1 MTAIIFHANVH
12 FVNTR
17 DEKFD
22 LNSLL
27 LLDEISNNKDLT
39 QRDLSLKLGVA
50 LGLVNSYLKA
60 LISKGYITVS
70 GIPRKRCAYYLTPNG
85 FSEKARLTYQH
96 LQNLTSLYKV
106 ARKDFSTL
114 FARLEGSGIKRLAF
128 CGVDEITE
136 IAYLSL
142 KEAGLELAA
151 ICDPMP
157 SRKKFLGHSV
167 IPVSELPQVEF
178 DLVVITSFLSG
189 EALNLALLASGI
201 GGDRIC
207 GINSDGWLKRIE
219 EARA

>member
-1 MTAIIFHANVH
+1 M
-12 FVNTR
+12 
-17 DEKFD
+17 
-22 LNSLL
+22 
-27 LLDEISNNKDLT
+27 
-39 QRDLSLKLGVA
+39 
-50 LGLVNSYLKA
+50 NSYLKA

-106 ARKDFSTL
+106 ARKDFSAL

-142 KEAGLELAA
+142 KESGLELAA

>member
-1 MTAIIFHANVH
+1 MTALIFRANVH

-70 GIPRKRCAYYLTPNG
+70 GIPRKRCTYYLTTNG

-106 ARKDFSTL
+106 ARKDFSAL

-136 IAYLSL
+136 IAYISL

-151 ICDPMP
+151 ISDPLP
-157 SRKKFLGHSV
+157 SRRKCLGHSV
-167 IPVSELPQVEF
+167 IPVSELRQVDF

-189 EALNLALLASGI
+189 EALIKALVESGI
-201 GGDRIC
+201 GEDRIC
-207 GINSDGWLKRIE
+207 AVNSAGWLKRIE
-219 EARA
+219 ETRA

>member
-70 GIPRKRCAYYLTPNG
+70 GIPRKRCAYYLTANG

-106 ARKDFSTL
+106 ARKDFSAL

-142 KEAGLELAA
+142 KESGLELAA

>member
-1 MTAIIFHANVH
+1 MTAPFFHANVH

-106 ARKDFSTL
+106 ARKDFSAL

-142 KEAGLELAA
+142 KESGLELAA

>member
-1 MTAIIFHANVH
+1 LTAIIFHANVH

>member
-1 MTAIIFHANVH
+1 M
-12 FVNTR
+12 NTR
-17 DEKFD
+17 DGKID

-70 GIPRKRCAYYLTPNG
+70 GIPRKRCTYYLTSNG

-106 ARKDFSTL
+106 ARKDFSAL

-142 KEAGLELAA
+142 KESGLELAA

-189 EALNLALLASGI
+189 EALRLALIESGI
-201 GGDRIC
+201 GEDRIC
-207 GINSDGWLKRIE
+207 GINSAGWLKRIE